1 MAPRVPRGYAAYHK
15 AIQEI
20 SESMRLTL
28 DGLGAL
34 LPAPWLP
41 VSRIDTVHDDAQVI
55 PAGTIVGRINA
66 TDHADAYDAVTTA
79 KKTSFLVPANAGTGE
94 YTLTY
99 GANDVTYLTPDIDS
113 YPTVVAAA
121 GTSTI
126 SIPAV
131 KPLGIATQDLYAS
144 HMADT
149 WTNYER
155 QHMVS
160 FLHQG
165 YVIMIPVMTA
175 SENSLQIGDLVQVED
190 QDNANAT
197 WRPASY
203 LNSVGRYKLWESG
216 DNPEYKVGRVVEK
229 IPLATQT
236 ATAATQQLDAAI
248 AASNVTASTVHN
260 FGGLG
265 KVQTVP
271 GLGLTGSGTLGI
283 PRSMLKAV
291 PQSDVYYALLISVS
305 CV

>member
-1 MAPRVPRGYAAYHK
+1 MAPRIPRGYAAYHK
-15 AIQEI
+15 GIQEI
-20 SESMRLTL
+20 MEGQRPSL
-28 DGLGAL
+28 DGLGNL

-41 VSRIDTVHDDAQVI
+41 VSRIDTVHDDPQVI
-55 PAGTIVGRINA
+55 PAGTIVGRINT
-66 TDHADAYDAVTTA
+66 TDHSDAYGAVTAA
-79 KKTSFLVPANAGTGE
+79 KRTSFLVPANAGTGE

-99 GANDVTYLTPDIDS
+99 GTNDVDYLTPDIDN
-113 YPTVVAAA
+113 YPTVVSTD

-126 SIPAV
+126 TIPAV

-144 HMADT
+144 HMVDT

-155 QHMVS
+155 QHMVTFLS
-160 FLHQG
+160 FG
-165 YVIMIPVMTA
+165 WVIMIPVMTA

-190 QDNANAT
+190 QDNANST

-216 DNPEYKVGRVVEK
+216 DNPEFKVGRVLEK
-229 IPLATQT
+229 IALATQT
-236 ATAATQQLDAAI
+236 SSVASQQLDAAI
-248 AASNVTASTVHN
+248 TASNVTTSTVHN

-291 PQSDVYYALLISVS
+291 PQSQIYSALLISVS